1 MDKAAVRAE
10 PKDYFSK
17 EEWAR
22 LIRRSSLSG
31 PLMIAHAWIVILASA
46 AVATLYPNIVT
57 VPLAIML
64 IGARQL
70 GLSILMHDAAHGLLY
85 PNQKVND
92 FLGAWI
98 CGWPT
103 GADLGR
109 YRPYHLKHH
118 KYVQGPKDPDLK
130 LSAPFPIT
138 PKSLRRKIIR
148 DLTGQTFFKQRLR
161 PWFYGLDAKA
171 RATPA
176 FKAFVQSQLNFV
188 LVNLAAA
195 AVLTALGLGWS
206 YLVFWLVPLATW
218 NPLVTRIRNIAEHAC
233 VKADG
238 GVLTQARTT
247 RANLIERAL
256 VAPYYVNYHLEHH
269 MFMHLP
275 CTALPRAHSLL
286 VKKGFADRMEIGR
299 SYLAV
304 LEKAAPAA

>member
-1 MDKAAVRAE
+1 M
-10 PKDYFSK
+10 
-17 EEWAR
+17 
-22 LIRRSSLSG
+22 
-31 PLMIAHAWIVILASA
+31 
-46 AVATLYPNIVT
+46 
-57 VPLAIML
+57 
-64 IGARQL
+64 
-70 GLSILMHDAAHGLLY
+70 
-85 PNQKVND
+85 
-92 FLGAWI
+92 
-98 CGWPT
+98 
-103 GADLGR
+103 
-109 YRPYHLKHH
+109 
-118 KYVQGPKDPDLK
+118 
-130 LSAPFPIT
+130 
-138 PKSLRRKIIR
+138 
-148 DLTGQTFFKQRLR
+148 R